1 MTRRVFLDTNI
12 LVYAD
17 DWDSGVR
24 REKARAILENV
35 FSDRTGVVSTQVL
48 QEYFAVATRK
58 LKIDP
63 ATARKRVELIATL
76 DVVRIDVPLI
86 LSAIDLTR
94 LHSLA
99 FWDAL
104 VVQSAKVAGC
114 RVLLTED
121 LQHGQLFDVLRVEN
135 PFLDE

>member
-1 MTRRVFLDTNI
+1 LTRRVFLDTNI

-48 QEYFAVATRK
+48 QEYFSVATRK

-121 LQHGQLFDVLRVEN
+121 LQHGQLFDALRVEN
-135 PFLDE
+135 PFSDE

>member
-1 MTRRVFLDTNI
+1 LTRRVFLDTNI

>member
-48 QEYFAVATRK
+48 QEYFSVATRK

-121 LQHGQLFDVLRVEN
+121 LQHGQLFDALRVEN
-135 PFLDE
+135 PFSDE